1 MADVDAGEH
10 RGCEVRYRYVD
21 DDGDV
26 MTVQPNGQGEPGVY
40 ISVDPSGVVVFPED
54 VPALVAA
61 IRVAAGLEAE

>member
-1 MADVDAGEH
+1 M
-10 RGCEVRYRYVD
+10 RYRYVD